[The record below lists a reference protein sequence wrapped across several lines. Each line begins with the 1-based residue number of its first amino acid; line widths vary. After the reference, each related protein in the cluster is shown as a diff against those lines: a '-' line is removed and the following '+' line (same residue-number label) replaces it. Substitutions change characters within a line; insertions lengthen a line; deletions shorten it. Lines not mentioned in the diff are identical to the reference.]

1 VAGGGGEE
9 RRYPREEETRGTER
23 EEEEKVTVGFLNGD
37 TAQDRRDRPVGNP
50 NDLNYTEAAIDLR
63 RQNETNKGAMLATL
77 IIPSSEGVSQ
87 TYPLHLEFFEGHPA
101 LFSSHGHTISRSYF
115 ELLRD
120 RMGARIETDDVPVV
134 AGILGLPSNEP
145 GLSATF

>member
-1 VAGGGGEE
+1 M
-9 RRYPREEETRGTER
+9 
-23 EEEEKVTVGFLNGD
+23 TVGFLNGD
-37 TAQDRRDRPVGNP
+37 TFSTAQDRRDRPVGNP

-63 RQNETNKGAMLATL
+63 RQNETNKGPMLATL

>member
-1 VAGGGGEE
+1 
-9 RRYPREEETRGTER
+9 
-23 EEEEKVTVGFLNGD
+23 
-37 TAQDRRDRPVGNP
+37 
-50 NDLNYTEAAIDLR
+50 
-63 RQNETNKGAMLATL
+63 MLATL

-87 TYPLHLEFFEGHPA
+87 VYPLRLEILEGRPA

-120 RMGARIETDDVPVV
+120 RMGARIETDDVTVV
-134 AGILGLPSNEP
+134 AGILGLPANEP